1 MRKAIRRL
9 KMFTKPYGWILVVV
23 LAVAAVFGWVG
34 YLSNPDSDSDTLI
47 QQEISDQE
55 EQYAQLQNFYDELK
69 EERDSLSQEVLALQ
83 TLYDDLSIQSS
94 STVENQ
100 QALIEER
107 DQLAASVE
115 NLTLQVAEVI
125 AKSDQENQALQTLT
139 GERDRLAAE
148 VADLTAQIA
157 VTSGLN
163 KKTMHA
169 LTEERNQLAMLVEEL
184 NNQIKYSN
192 QKVEELSNQ
201 VQLAFVPKPGSQ
213 PSAESAESST
223 VVPTQEETQQN
234 LAVSNPSNVELS
246 QRLQEV
252 LQERREA
259 IEQVEKSDAMVTEL
273 TDQNSMLAVS
283 LREREQESAESML
296 ALQAAQADLETAR
309 NQLQNA
315 QEKFEN
321 QIKDMDV
328 ATSRVAYLETRL
340 KYASKHLRRLRL
352 SRRSDEGKT
361 EQLVESIDEITSIVE
376 EKQTEIDTLKSELAI
391 ITIASDILFDSGSAT
406 LKLEGADT
414 LREVVGRLN
423 EYPTRIVSVEG
434 HTDNVPIASRLAQ
447 QFPSNWELSS
457 ARASTAA
464 RHLVSQGISA
474 DRIRVVGFG
483 ELRPIASNDT
493 DDDRSI
499 NRRIEIH
506 LYPNLLEAVSN

>member
-115 NLTLQVAEVI
+115 DLTLQVAEVI
-125 AKSDQENQALQTLT
+125 ARSDQENKALQTLT

-169 LTEERNQLAMLVEEL
+169 LTEERTNSPMLAEEL

-201 VQLAFVPKPGSQ
+201 VQLALVPKP
-213 PSAESAESST
+213 
-223 VVPTQEETQQN
+223 
-234 LAVSNPSNVELS
+234 
-246 QRLQEV
+246 
-252 LQERREA
+252 
-259 IEQVEKSDAMVTEL
+259 
-273 TDQNSMLAVS
+273 
-283 LREREQESAESML
+283 
-296 ALQAAQADLETAR
+296 AR
-309 NQLQNA
+309 NRWPNLQNPP
-315 QEKFEN
+315 
-321 QIKDMDV
+321 
-328 ATSRVAYLETRL
+328 RL
-340 KYASKHLRRLRL
+340 FQRRK
-352 SRRSDEGKT
+352 RRNR
-361 EQLVESIDEITSIVE
+361 IW
-376 EKQTEIDTLKSELAI
+376 
-391 ITIASDILFDSGSAT
+391 
-406 LKLEGADT
+406 
-414 LREVVGRLN
+414 RC
-423 EYPTRIVSVEG
+423 PTRQ
-434 HTDNVPIASRLAQ
+434 TLN
-447 QFPSNWELSS
+447 
-457 ARASTAA
+457 
-464 RHLVSQGISA
+464 
-474 DRIRVVGFG
+474 
-483 ELRPIASNDT
+483 
-493 DDDRSI
+493 
-499 NRRIEIH
+499 
-506 LYPNLLEAVSN
+506 